1 MIKNNIV
8 AYGEILL
15 RLTPFNHG
23 DLIDQ
28 SSALNMSFAGAESN
42 IISSLSNLGH
52 HTTMI
57 TSLPNNSLGKSAC
70 RFLKSFGVNTDYIRF
85 KDGRIGSYYI
95 EHGASKRGGK
105 VIYDRL
111 DSCFSSENIAEPIW
125 IKAFKDS
132 NFYVLT
138 GITPALSKECQKNI
152 LNSIKIAKLNNV
164 KIVFD
169 LNYRRNLWSGNEA
182 LKFFSKIISDV
193 DILIANI
200 GSVSDVFGF
209 NYKNS
214 TDFKELESISQSAC
228 EFISNR
234 YSFDVIGMTIR
245 NQIHATHNQ
254 LGGVLRINEKYY
266 YGRSYDLEIIDRVG
280 GGDAFV
286 SGLLHGLINSYKNNQ
301 IINFA
306 NACFALTQTIKGD
319 INYFEE
325 DEIIDFSSKNYS
337 GHIKR

>member
-52 HTTMI
+52 RTTMI

-111 DSCFSSENIAEPIW
+111 DSCFSSENIAESIW

-132 NFYVLT
+132 GFYVLT

-200 GSVSDVFGF
+200 GSISDVFGF

-228 EFISNR
+228 EYILNKH
-234 YSFDVIGMTIR
+234 SFDVIGMTIR
-245 NQIHATHNQ
+245 NQLHATHNQ

>member
-52 HTTMI
+52 RTTMI

-111 DSCFSSENIAEPIW
+111 DSCFSSENIAESIW

-132 NFYVLT
+132 DFYVLT

-214 TDFKELESISQSAC
+214 TDFEELESISKSAC
-228 EFISNR
+228 EYILNK

>member
-52 HTTMI
+52 RTTMI

-111 DSCFSSENIAEPIW
+111 DSCFSSENIAESIW

-132 NFYVLT
+132 GFYVLT

-228 EFISNR
+228 EYILNKH
-234 YSFDVIGMTIR
+234 SFDVIGMTIR
-245 NQIHATHNQ
+245 NQLHATHNQ

>member
-1 MIKNNIV
+1 M
-8 AYGEILL
+8 LL
-15 RLTPFNHG
+15 RLTPLSHG
-23 DLIDQ
+23 GLIDQ
-28 SSALNMSFAGAESN
+28 SSSLNMSFAGAESN

-70 RFLKSFGVNTDYIRF
+70 RFLKSFGVNTDYIKF

-95 EHGASKRGGK
+95 EHGASIRGGK

-111 DSCFSSENIAEPIW
+111 DSCFSSENIAESIW
-125 IKAFKDS
+125 VKAFKDS
-132 NFYVLT
+132 DFYVLT

-152 LNSIKIAKLNNV
+152 LKSIKIAKSNNV
-164 KIVFD
+164 KIIFD
-169 LNYRRNLWSGNEA
+169 LNYRRNLWSGKEA
-182 LKFFSKIISDV
+182 LKFFSKIINDV

-209 NYKNS
+209 EYKSSN
-214 TDFKELESISQSAC
+214 DFKELELITKSAC
-228 EFISNR
+228 EFISNK
-234 YSFDVIGMTIR
+234 YSFDMIGMTIR

-254 LGGVLRINEKYY
+254 LGGVIRVNEKYY
-266 YGRSYDLEIIDRVG
+266 YGRSYDLEIIDRLG

-286 SGLLHGLINSYKNNQ
+286 SGLLHGLINNYKNDQ

-319 INYFEE
+319 VNYFEE
-325 DEIIDFSSKNYS
+325 NDIIDFSSKNYS
-337 GHIKR
+337 GYIKR

>member
-52 HTTMI
+52 RTTMI

-111 DSCFSSENIAEPIW
+111 DSCFSSENIAESIW

-132 NFYVLT
+132 DFYVLT

-200 GSVSDVFGF
+200 GSISDVFGF

-228 EFISNR
+228 EYILNKH
-234 YSFDVIGMTIR
+234 SFDVIGMTIR
-245 NQIHATHNQ
+245 NQLHATHNQ

>member
-111 DSCFSSENIAEPIW
+111 DSCFASENIAEPIW

>member
-1 MIKNNIV
+1 
-8 AYGEILL
+8 
-15 RLTPFNHG
+15 
-23 DLIDQ
+23 
-28 SSALNMSFAGAESN
+28 MSFAGAESN

-52 HTTMI
+52 RATMI

-111 DSCFSSENIAEPIW
+111 DSCFSSENIAESIW

-132 NFYVLT
+132 DFYVLT

-200 GSVSDVFGF
+200 GSISDVFGF

-228 EFISNR
+228 EYILNKH
-234 YSFDVIGMTIR
+234 SFDVIGMTIR
-245 NQIHATHNQ
+245 NQLHATHNQ

>member
-15 RLTPFNHG
+15 RLTPLVHG

-42 IISSLSNLGH
+42 IISGLSNLGH
-52 HTTMI
+52 NTTMI
-57 TSLPNNSLGKSAC
+57 TSLPKNSLGKSAC
-70 RFLKSFGVNTDYIRF
+70 RFLNSFGVNTDYIKF

-95 EHGASKRGGK
+95 EHGTSIRGSK

-111 DSCFSSENIAEPIW
+111 DSCFCFENIKETIW
-125 IKAFKDS
+125 SKAFKDS
-132 NFYVLT
+132 DFYVIT
-138 GITPALSKECQKNI
+138 GITPALSNECQKNI
-152 LNSIKIAKLNNV
+152 LKSINIAKSNKV

-169 LNYRRNLWSGNEA
+169 LNYRRNLWSGTEA
-182 LKFFSKIISDV
+182 LKFISKIINDV
-193 DILIANI
+193 DILIGNV
-200 GSVSDVFGF
+200 GSVSDIFGF
-209 NYKNS
+209 EYKNS
-214 TDFKELESISQSAC
+214 NDFTELESITKSAC
-228 EFISNR
+228 EFISNK
-234 YSFDVIGMTIR
+234 YSFDMIGMTIR

-254 LGGVLRINEKYY
+254 LGGIIKVNDKYY
-266 YGRSYDLEIIDRVG
+266 FGRSYNLEIIDRLG

-286 SGLLHGLINSYKNNQ
+286 SGLLHGLINNFKNDE
-301 IINFA
+301 IISFA

-319 INYFEE
+319 VNYFDE
-325 DEIIDFSSKNYS
+325 DDITDFSSKNYL